1 MIIFLIIISIALLI
15 LIHEFGHFI
24 AAKAFGLLV
33 EEFGIGFPPRLFS
46 KKIGE
51 TNYSVN
57 LIPFGGFVRIFGESY
72 NQASTPASPDSISR
86 SFYFQPAW
94 KKTIVI
100 LAGVF
105 MNFIIGWLIVS
116 AIFMVGAPEA
126 LVINMVSLESP
137 AESVGLK
144 VGDQILGF
152 GSSEEFI
159 DFIDQNKGEEIILKI
174 QSAGEE
180 SEIKIIPRLAPPAGE
195 GSLGIQFT
203 EVGLEKIGFFAAIG
217 EGFKTSFAIVTAIF
231 QGLGQILIGL
241 VTTGSLAEGFVGP
254 IGIFG
259 FASQAAGLGLAYFLQ
274 LIGLISL
281 NLFALNIL
289 PFPALDGGRLL
300 FIIIEKI
307 KGSPLSANFE
317 RSANA
322 TGFLILILLMIAVTV
337 RDVIRL
343 F

>member
-126 LVINMVSLESP
+126 LVINVVSPESP
-137 AESVGLK
+137 A
-144 VGDQILGF
+144 
-152 GSSEEFI
+152 
-159 DFIDQNKGEEIILKI
+159 
-174 QSAGEE
+174 
-180 SEIKIIPRLAPPAGE
+180 
-195 GSLGIQFT
+195 
-203 EVGLEKIGFFAAIG
+203 
-217 EGFKTSFAIVTAIF
+217 
-231 QGLGQILIGL
+231 
-241 VTTGSLAEGFVGP
+241 
-254 IGIFG
+254 
-259 FASQAAGLGLAYFLQ
+259 
-274 LIGLISL
+274 
-281 NLFALNIL
+281 
-289 PFPALDGGRLL
+289 
-300 FIIIEKI
+300 
-307 KGSPLSANFE
+307 
-317 RSANA
+317 
-322 TGFLILILLMIAVTV
+322 
-337 RDVIRL
+337 
-343 F
+343 